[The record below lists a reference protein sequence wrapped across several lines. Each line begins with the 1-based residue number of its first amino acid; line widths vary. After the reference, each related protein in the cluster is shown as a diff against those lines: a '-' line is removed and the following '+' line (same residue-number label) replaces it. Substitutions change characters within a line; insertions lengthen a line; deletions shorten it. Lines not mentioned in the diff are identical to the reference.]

1 MPRVLV
7 VDDQKDVRAMVAI
20 VLRVNRY
27 DVVEAESGAA
37 GLKAFSEGAFDAAIV
52 DIFLAD
58 TSGVEVMAAIRER
71 VPGFPIVAVSG
82 MTALDFMGEAP
93 GLADVVCLQKPFRPN
108 DLLQALRKA
117 QAAAGGELLRSR
129 LTGLQKEN
137 APANRGVDD
146 RSG

>member
-1 MPRVLV
+1 MRRVLV
-7 VDDQKDVRAMVAI
+7 VDDQKEVRAMVAI
-20 VLRVNRY
+20 VLRVNRF

-37 GLKAFSEGAFDAAIV
+37 GLKAFSEGAFDAAVV

-58 TSGVEVMAAIRER
+58 TSGVDVMAAIRER

-108 DLLQALRKA
+108 DLLQALHKA
-117 QAAAGGELLRSR
+117 QAAAGGELS
-129 LTGLQKEN
+129 
-137 APANRGVDD
+137 AAV
-146 RSG
+146 

>member
-1 MPRVLV
+1 MPRVLI

-20 VLRVNRY
+20 VLRVNHH

-37 GLKAFSEGAFDAAIV
+37 GLKAFGESAFDAAIV

-58 TSGVEVMAAIRER
+58 TSGVDVMATIRER
-71 VPGFPIVAVSG
+71 VPGFPIVAISG
-82 MTALDFMGEAP
+82 MTALDFMGQAP

-117 QAAAGGELLRSR
+117 LAAAGGELS
-129 LTGLQKEN
+129 
-137 APANRGVDD
+137 AAV
-146 RSG
+146 

>member
-1 MPRVLV
+1 MRRVLV
-7 VDDQKDVRAMVAI
+7 VDDQKEVRAMVAI
-20 VLRVNRY
+20 VLRVNRF
-27 DVVEAESGAA
+27 DVVDAESGAA

-58 TSGVEVMAAIRER
+58 TSGVDVMAAIRER

-108 DLLQALRKA
+108 DLLQALHKA
-117 QAAAGGELLRSR
+117 QAAAGGELS
-129 LTGLQKEN
+129 
-137 APANRGVDD
+137 AAV
-146 RSG
+146 

>member
-1 MPRVLV
+1 MRRVLV
-7 VDDQKDVRAMVAI
+7 VDDQKEVRAMVAI
-20 VLRVNRY
+20 VLRVNRF

-58 TSGVEVMAAIRER
+58 TSGVDVMAAIRER

-108 DLLQALRKA
+108 DLLQALHKA

-129 LTGLQKEN
+129 VTARRKKTPRRTGAL
-137 APANRGVDD
+137 D
-146 RSG
+146 